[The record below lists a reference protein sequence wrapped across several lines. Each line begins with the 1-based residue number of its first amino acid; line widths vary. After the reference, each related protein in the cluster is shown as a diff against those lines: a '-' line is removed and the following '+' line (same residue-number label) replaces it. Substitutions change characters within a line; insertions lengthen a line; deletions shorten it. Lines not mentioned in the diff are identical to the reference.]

1 MSDPRQVI
9 EQRLGWVL
17 LALLLG
23 GCFLVLLPFLSALL
37 WGAILSYAT
46 WPLYTRVLRRLGGR
60 RTVAALVMALAMI
73 AVILLPALVLGATL
87 TDNVR
92 DLTTSAE
99 QWIEAG
105 PPPPPA
111 WLAKVPIVGGT
122 ATESWKKLAADRGR
136 WQAQLRRAVEVGGT
150 ALLKL
155 GWMLGNGLLQ
165 IALSILITFF
175 LLRNGPA
182 VAETLTTAV
191 ERVARERG
199 RHLLML
205 AGATM
210 RGVVYGVL
218 GTALL
223 QAVMAALGLL
233 VAGAPWPGLLALGVF
248 FFSVVP
254 AGPFLVMAPAA
265 LWLFHQ
271 GSNGWGIF
279 LLVWA
284 VGVGTVDNFVRP
296 WLISQGSDM
305 PFVLILLG
313 VLGGALTFGF
323 IGVFIGP
330 TLLAVGHR
338 IVTEWAATHRP
349 GLGRTSDQ
357 MRVGRAPVGP

>member
-1 MSDPRQVI
+1 
-9 EQRLGWVL
+9 
-17 LALLLG
+17 
-23 GCFLVLLPFLSALL
+23 VLLPFVSALL
-37 WGAILSYAT
+37 WGAILSYAI
-46 WPLYTRVLRRLGGR
+46 WPWYTRLLRRLGGR
-60 RTVAALVMALAMI
+60 RTLAALGMALAMS
-73 AVILLPALVLGATL
+73 AVILVPVLILGATL
-87 TDNVR
+87 TDNVK

-99 QWIEAG
+99 RWIEAG

-111 WLAKVPIVGGT
+111 WLVKLPVVGRT
-122 ATESWKKLAADRGR
+122 AVESWKKLTADSGR
-136 WQAQLRRAVEVGGT
+136 WQAQLRRAVEAGGT

-175 LLRNGPA
+175 FLRNGPA
-182 VAETLTTAV
+182 VAETLTAAV
-191 ERVARERG
+191 ERVAQERG

-218 GTALL
+218 GTALA
-223 QAVMAALGLL
+223 QAVIAGIGLL

-248 FFSVVP
+248 FLSVVP
-254 AGPFLVMAPAA
+254 AGPLLAMAPAVF
-265 LWLFHQ
+265 WLFHQ
-271 GSNGWGIF
+271 GATGWGVF

-284 VGVGTVDNFVRP
+284 VGVGTVDNFMRP

-323 IGVFIGP
+323 IGVFISP

-338 IVTEWAATHRP
+338 IVTEWAAAHRP
-349 GLGRTSDQ
+349 G
-357 MRVGRAPVGP
+357 PGPIPNCP